1 MLQNIPF
8 APDVELQ
15 VIARGT
21 PGFSGA
27 DLANLVNVAALH
39 AAKAGQ
45 QAVGMASL
53 EYARDRY
60 AVAWFRISLLQGG
73 GLRPM
78 ADVLFKN
85 KILIQKNDLYSIL
98 AVAVCV
104 SQCYCGY
111 LAAVWGL
118 MSRCV
123 SSASANPMSEWIK
136 SLCTMSGSVPAT
148 V

>member
-1 MLQNIPF
+1 MLLTALQNIPF

-53 EYARDRY
+53 EYARDR
-60 AVAWFRISLLQGG
+60 
-73 GLRPM
+73 
-78 ADVLFKN
+78 
-85 KILIQKNDLYSIL
+85 
-98 AVAVCV
+98 
-104 SQCYCGY
+104 
-111 LAAVWGL
+111 
-118 MSRCV
+118 
-123 SSASANPMSEWIK
+123 
-136 SLCTMSGSVPAT
+136 
-148 V
+148 